1 MMAADGILFD
11 LDGTLWNATAR
22 IQEGWNLGREEL
34 GLAPTLTLRQVED
47 CMGLL
52 IEPLARRLLPELE
65 ESRLPKGIEICV
77 GHQLACL
84 AGRGGILDPRL
95 EETLDQQA
103 RSYKLHIV
111 SNCVEGYIQAF
122 FAAHGL
128 GKYFTDFEYPGRTGK
143 AKAENITSVVKRNS
157 LKRPVYVGDTQGDY
171 DASTAAG
178 VPFIH
183 AAYGFGRI
191 DHPVP
196 RVDTFADIPAVV
208 GRLSPP

>member
-65 ESRLPKGIEICV
+65 ESRLPKGIEVCV

-84 AGRGGILDPRL
+84 AGRGGILYPRL
-95 EETLDQQA
+95 EETLAQLA
-103 RSYKLHIV
+103 GSYKLFIV

-143 AKAENITSVVKRNS
+143 AKAENITSVVKRNN

-196 RVDTFADIPAVV
+196 RVDTFADIPAAV

>member
-52 IEPLARRLLPELE
+52 IEPLARRLLPELNE
-65 ESRLPKGIEICV
+65 AQLAKGIEVCV

-84 AGRGGILDPRL
+84 AGRGGILYPKL
-95 EETLDQQA
+95 EETLAQLA
-103 RSYKLHIV
+103 RTYKLFIV

-143 AKAENITSVVKRNS
+143 AKAENITSVVKRNN

-171 DASTAAG
+171 DAATAAG

-196 RVDTFADIPAVV
+196 RVDTFADIPAAV

>member
-65 ESRLPKGIEICV
+65 ESRLPKGIEVCV

-84 AGRGGILDPRL
+84 AGRGGILYPKL
-95 EETLDQQA
+95 EETLAQLA
-103 RSYKLHIV
+103 KTYKLFIV

>member
-65 ESRLPKGIEICV
+65 ESRLPKGIEVCV

-84 AGRGGILDPRL
+84 AGRGGILYPRL
-95 EETLDQQA
+95 EETLAQLA
-103 RSYKLHIV
+103 RSYKLFIV

-143 AKAENITSVVKRNS
+143 AKAENITSVVKRNN
-157 LKRPVYVGDTQGDY
+157 LKQPVYVGDTQGDY
-171 DASTAAG
+171 DAATAAG

-196 RVDTFADIPAVV
+196 RVDTFADIPAAV

>member
-84 AGRGGILDPRL
+84 AGRGGILYPRL
-95 EETLDQQA
+95 EETLAQLA
-103 RSYKLHIV
+103 GSYKLFIV

>member
-65 ESRLPKGIEICV
+65 ESRLPKGIEVCV

-84 AGRGGILDPRL
+84 AGRGGILYPRL
-95 EETLDQQA
+95 EETLAQLA
-103 RSYKLHIV
+103 GSYKLFIV
-111 SNCVEGYIQAF
+111 SNCQRGYIEVTIKSGGIESCIKDHLCFGETQVSKGQTLLMLMERN
-122 FAAHGL
+122 GL
-128 GKYFTDFEYPGRTGK
+128 KE
-143 AKAENITSVVKRNS
+143 
-157 LKRPVYVGDTQGDY
+157 PVYVGDTQGD
-171 DASTAAG
+171 ANACREAG
-178 VPFIH
+178 IPFIF
-183 AAYGFGRI
+183 AEYGFGNVPDAEIRI
-191 DHPVP
+191 LA
-196 RVDTFADIPAVV
+196 FSE
-208 GRLSPP
+208 LSRMFL

>member
-1 MMAADGILFD
+1 MIAADGILFD

-34 GLAPTLTLRQVED
+34 GLPPTLTLAQVED

-52 IEPLARRLLPELE
+52 IEPLARRLLPELDE
-65 ESRLPKGIEICV
+65 AQLPKGIEICV
-77 GHQLACL
+77 RHQLACL
-84 AGRGGILDPRL
+84 SGRGGILYPCL
-95 EETLDQQA
+95 EETLAQLA
-103 RSYKLHIV
+103 KSYKLFIV

-143 AKAENITSVVKRNS
+143 AKAENIASVVKRNG
-157 LKRPVYVGDTQGDY
+157 LKKPVYVGDTQGDY
-171 DASTAAG
+171 DAATAAG

-183 AAYGFGRI
+183 AAYGFGKVNASV
-191 DHPVP
+191 PVLP
-196 RVDTFADIPAVV
+196 SFDQLPQLLTGVT
-208 GRLSPP
+208 PP

>member
-1 MMAADGILFD
+1 MKHVLMIATG
-11 LDGTLWNATAR
+11 GTLAC
-22 IQEGWNLGREEL
+22 RETEQ

-65 ESRLPKGIEICV
+65 ESRLPKGIEVCV

-84 AGRGGILDPRL
+84 AGRGGILYPRL
-95 EETLDQQA
+95 EETLAQLA
-103 RSYKLHIV
+103 RSYKLFIV

-143 AKAENITSVVKRNS
+143 AKAENITSVVKRNN

-171 DASTAAG
+171 DAATAAG

-196 RVDTFADIPAVV
+196 RVDTFADIPAAV

>member
-65 ESRLPKGIEICV
+65 ESRLPKGIEVCV

-84 AGRGGILDPRL
+84 AGRGGILYPRL
-95 EETLDQQA
+95 EETLAQLA
-103 RSYKLHIV
+103 RTYKLFIV

-171 DASTAAG
+171 DAATAAG

-196 RVDTFADIPAVV
+196 RVDTFADIPAAV

>member
-22 IQEGWNLGREEL
+22 IQEGWNLGREKL

-52 IEPLARRLLPELE
+52 IEPLARRLLPELNE
-65 ESRLPKGIEICV
+65 DQLAKGIEVCV

-84 AGRGGILDPRL
+84 AGRGGILYPRL
-95 EETLDQQA
+95 EETLAQLAKQ
-103 RSYKLHIV
+103 YKLFIV

-128 GKYFTDFEYPGRTGK
+128 AKYFTDFEYPGRTGK
-143 AKAENITSVVKRNS
+143 GKAENIASVVKRNG
-157 LKRPVYVGDTQGDY
+157 LNHPVYVGDTQGDY
-171 DASTAAG
+171 DAATAAG

-183 AAYGFGRI
+183 AAYGFGTV
-191 DHPVP
+191 DANVPVLP
-196 RVDTFADIPAVV
+196 SFDQLPQLLTGVT
-208 GRLSPP
+208 PP

>member
-65 ESRLPKGIEICV
+65 ESRLPKGIEVCV

-84 AGRGGILDPRL
+84 AGRGGILYPRL
-95 EETLDQQA
+95 EETLAQLA
-103 RSYKLHIV
+103 GSYKLFIV

-143 AKAENITSVVKRNS
+143 AKAENITSVVKRNN

-171 DASTAAG
+171 DAATAAG

-183 AAYGFGRI
+183 AAYGFGTV
-191 DHPVP
+191 DAPVP
-196 RVDTFADIPAVV
+196 AISSFDQLPQLLTGVT
-208 GRLSPP
+208 PP

>member
-1 MMAADGILFD
+1 MIGADGILFD

-22 IQEGWNLGREEL
+22 IQEGWNLGRQEL
-34 GLAPTLTLRQVED
+34 GLAPTLTLSQVED

-52 IEPLARRLLPELE
+52 IEPLARRLLPELRE
-65 ESRLPKGIEICV
+65 ERLQEGIRVCV

-84 AGRGGILDPRL
+84 AGRGGVLYPHV
-95 EETLDQQA
+95 EETLDQLA
-103 RSYKLHIV
+103 RTHKLFIV
-111 SNCVEGYIQAF
+111 SNCVDGYIQSF

-128 GKYFTDFEYPGRTGK
+128 GRYFTDFECPGRTGK
-143 AKAENITSVVKRNS
+143 AKAENIALVAHRNG
-157 LKRPVYVGDTQGDY
+157 LQKPLYVGDTQGDY
-171 DASTAAG
+171 DAAAAAG
-178 VPFIH
+178 VPFLH

-196 RVDTFADIPAVV
+196 HVDAFAGIPAVV

>member
-84 AGRGGILDPRL
+84 AGRGGILYPRL
-95 EETLDQQA
+95 EETLAQLA
-103 RSYKLHIV
+103 RSYKLFIV

-143 AKAENITSVVKRNS
+143 AKAENITSVVKRNN
-157 LKRPVYVGDTQGDY
+157 LKQPVYVGDTQGDY
-171 DASTAAG
+171 DAATAAG

-196 RVDTFADIPAVV
+196 RVDTFADIPAAV

>member
-65 ESRLPKGIEICV
+65 ESRLPKGIEVCV

-84 AGRGGILDPRL
+84 AGRGGILYPRL
-95 EETLDQQA
+95 EETLAQLA
-103 RSYKLHIV
+103 RTYKLFIV

-143 AKAENITSVVKRNS
+143 AKAENITSVVKRNN
-157 LKRPVYVGDTQGDY
+157 LKQPVYVGDTQGDY
-171 DASTAAG
+171 DAATAAG

-196 RVDTFADIPAVV
+196 RVDTFADIPAAV